1 MTDYARSPAAALSR
15 DVPPAGAGW
24 AWILASGILS
34 LLLGVLAFL
43 WPFAAT
49 YAATLVI
56 AALFLA
62 AGLVSLGAGLFGKG
76 HGTRGYAIGFGL
88 VSLIIGGLMLFEPM
102 TGAFSLTL
110 MVAVWLAV
118 RGAMEIG
125 FGFRLRQGKAL
136 MLALGVINILLAIF
150 VLATLPVSALTLPGF
165 ILGISFL
172 MSGVTSIVSAL
183 HHRRGAPAFALR

>member
-1 MTDYARSPAAALSR
+1 
-15 DVPPAGAGW
+15 
-24 AWILASGILS
+24 
-34 LLLGVLAFL
+34 
-43 WPFAAT
+43 
-49 YAATLVI
+49 
-56 AALFLA
+56 
-62 AGLVSLGAGLFGKG
+62 
-76 HGTRGYAIGFGL
+76 
-88 VSLIIGGLMLFEPM
+88 MLFEPM

-125 FGFRLRQGKAL
+125 FGFRLLQGKAL

-183 HHRRGAPAFALR
+183 HHRRGASAFALR